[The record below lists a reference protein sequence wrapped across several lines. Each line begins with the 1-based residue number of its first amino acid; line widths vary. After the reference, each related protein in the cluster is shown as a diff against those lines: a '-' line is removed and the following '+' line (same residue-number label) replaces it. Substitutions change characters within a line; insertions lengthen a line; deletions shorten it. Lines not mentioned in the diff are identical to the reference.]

1 MSSNEKKSIS
11 RAFSDKVIVSAF
23 EVVFGKKKSP
33 GTQDGFVK
41 KRVAMDIFFYLGLS
55 LKFISNI
62 KGN

>member
-41 KRVAMDIFFYLGLS
+41 KKSSNGYIFLFRA
-55 LKFISNI
+55 II
-62 KGN
+62 KVHF